1 MSYVSLHRSNVQF
14 EVTAILIV
22 LCAAFAAV
30 LLMFIHPWFAIIA
43 FWLGMLVAATAGVV
57 ELIVR
62 RQQRAEARRG
72 IAAHHCPVCDGELRG
87 WREQDGQSLNWR
99 CASCGSEFTSDGDAL
114 SLNA

>member
-43 FWLGMLVAATAGVV
+43 FWLGLMVAAIAGVV

-62 RQQRAEARRG
+62 RQQRSEVRKA
-72 IAAHHCPVCDGELRG
+72 IAAHHCPVCDNELREEHERDDEAST
-87 WREQDGQSLNWR
+87 WA
-99 CASCGSEFTSDGDAL
+99 CAACGSTFTSEGDAL

>member
-22 LCAAFAAV
+22 LCAALAAV

-43 FWLGMLVAATAGVV
+43 FWLGLMVAAIAGVV

-62 RQQRAEARRG
+62 RQQRFEARKA
-72 IAAHHCPVCDGELRG
+72 IAAHHCPVCDNELHEEHERDDETST
-87 WREQDGQSLNWR
+87 WT
-99 CASCGSEFTSDGDAL
+99 CAACGSAFTGEGDAL